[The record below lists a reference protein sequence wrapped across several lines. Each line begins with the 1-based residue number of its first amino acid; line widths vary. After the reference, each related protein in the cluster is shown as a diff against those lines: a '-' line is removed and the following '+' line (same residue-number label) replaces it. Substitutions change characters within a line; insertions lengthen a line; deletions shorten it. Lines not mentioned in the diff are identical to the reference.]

1 MTPQHHRLVPSIT
14 AIACAVL
21 LSACA
26 SPGKSGSDAAAAANQ
41 QLLTQPEIASGY
53 KEKAGWTHEK
63 LARSEERRVGKE
75 CPSLCR
81 SRWSPYH

>member
-1 MTPQHHRLVPSIT
+1 MTPQHHRYALSIG

-53 KEKAGWTHEK
+53 KEKAG
-63 LARSEERRVGKE
+63 
-75 CPSLCR
+75 
-81 SRWSPYH
+81 